1 MELELIVVGGG
12 LAGSE
17 AAWQAAQRGVNV
29 TLYEMRPGQNTPAH
43 VTDQLAELVCSNS
56 LGSDRLNRAPGLL
69 KAELRCLG
77 SLILDA
83 AQVAAVPAGGALA
96 VDRDVFASVVTRRI
110 QEHPR
115 ITLRRQEITRLP
127 DTPVVIATGPLTS
140 PALSADIA
148 RLTGQEQL
156 YFYDAMSPIVTAD
169 SIDMSLAFRGSRY
182 GRGESAQGDYVNCP
196 LNEREYY
203 AFVKA
208 LLSAQA
214 APLRQF
220 EKEDP
225 RFFEGC
231 LPVEELARRGER
243 ALAYGPLRP
252 IGLSDPRDGQRPFA
266 VVQLRQDNL
275 AGTLF
280 NMVGF
285 QTNLRWNEQDRVFR
299 MIPGLAQAEFVRYGQ
314 MHRNTFINSPAL
326 LEPTMQFRAREDLFF
341 AGQITGVEGYIGNT
355 ATGWVAGVNVA
366 RRLSGKPSLI
376 LPPETTIGALC
387 NYIARATFKDFQ
399 PMKANFGLLPPLS
412 PPVRRKQDRYQA
424 YADRSLRVLQEWM
437 VEFRIANMSNI
448 KNNKENGSISVKEQ

>member
-1 MELELIVVGGG
+1 LVELELIVVGGG

-29 TLYEMRPGQNTPAH
+29 TLYEMRPLQNTPAH
-43 VTDQLAELVCSNS
+43 LTDQLAELVCSNS

-69 KAELRCLG
+69 KAELRCLD

-96 VDRDVFASVVTRRI
+96 VDRDMFAAAVTRRI
-110 QEHPR
+110 QKHPR
-115 ITLRRQEITRLP
+115 ITLRRQEISRVP
-127 DTPVVIATGPLTS
+127 DAPVIIATGPLTS

-148 RLTGQEQL
+148 RLTGQEHL
-156 YFYDAMSPIVTAD
+156 YFYDAMAPIVTAD

-203 AFVKA
+203 AFVQA
-208 LLSAQA
+208 LASAQV

-220 EKEDP
+220 EKEDLQ
-225 RFFEGC
+225 FFEGC
-231 LPVEELARRGER
+231 LPVEVLARRGER

-252 IGLSDPRDGQRPFA
+252 IGLSDPRDGKRPFA

-275 AGTLF
+275 SGTLF

-285 QTNLRWNEQDRVFR
+285 QTNLRWGEQDRVFR

-355 ATGWVAGVNVA
+355 ATGWVAGVNAA
-366 RRLSGKPSLI
+366 RRLQGLALLV
-376 LPPETTIGALC
+376 LPPETVMGALC
-387 NYIARATFKDFQ
+387 NYITRAAPGNFQ
-399 PMKANFGLLPPLS
+399 PMKANFGLMPSLS
-412 PPVRRKQDRYQA
+412 PHVRRKQDRYQA
-424 YADRSLRVLQEWM
+424 YADRSLKVLQEWQ
-437 VEFRIANMSNI
+437 SNFA
-448 KNNKENGSISVKEQ
+448 